1 MINRQTLCPISFQA
15 PWVRWTILT
24 LILGLF
30 LATPLTGRAQGE
42 VITLEQ
48 LEVQLWPDF
57 DRPSVL
63 ATLMGFLP
71 SGTSGPVTIT
81 LPVPDNASVHVV
93 SPLRE
98 DGRPGPEMSYDDSVP
113 GQLTFTAEIP
123 GFYVEYYYP
132 YTADGNRRDF
142 TFTWQSEMAVDQMLA
157 VVQQP
162 ILSTDLTTNPGSE
175 AVTTGSDG
183 LQYHRLPI
191 RPVPAGTVY
200 SLEGNYTLVRPQLS
214 QDVLAE
220 GQDSLPGEVETGG
233 SVESD
238 LNWPLIL
245 AIAAGVIA
253 VAGAAWL
260 LLSNKRGRQRVTRP
274 RPARRSTPQSRP
286 RARSAAP
293 PPGQSKRRFCHECG
307 QPLEPDDRFCRNCGS
322 AVNNV
327 G

>member
-1 MINRQTLCPISFQA
+1 MIYLQTLCPNAFRAS
-15 PWVRWTILT
+15 WVRWTFFT
-24 LILGLF
+24 LILALF
-30 LATPLTGRAQGE
+30 LARPLTGRAQGE
-42 VITLEQ
+42 IDTIDQ

-71 SGTSGPVTIT
+71 SETPGPVTIT
-81 LPVPDNASVHVV
+81 LPIPDNASVHVV
-93 SPLRE
+93 SSLRE

-132 YTADGNRRDF
+132 YTADGNRRDL
-142 TFTWQSEMAVDQMLA
+142 TFTWRSEMAVDQLLT

-162 ILSTDLTTNPGSE
+162 IMSSDLITDPGSE

-183 LQYHRLPI
+183 MQYHQIPSQS
-191 RPVPAGTVY
+191 VPAGTIY
-200 SLEGNYTLVRPQLS
+200 SLEGNYTLARPQLS
-214 QDVLAE
+214 QDVLAG
-220 GQDSLPGEVETGG
+220 GQESLPGGAETGG
-233 SVESD
+233 SEDSG
-238 LNWPLIL
+238 LNWLLIL

-260 LLSNKRGRQRVTRP
+260 LLSNRRGRRRVTRP

-293 PPGQSKRRFCHECG
+293 PPVQSKGKFCHECG

-322 AVNNV
+322 AVKSV
-327 G
+327 

>member
-1 MINRQTLCPISFQA
+1 MTDRQRLCPISFQA
-15 PWVRWTILT
+15 PWVRWAFLA

-30 LATPLTGRAQGE
+30 LATPLTGQAQGE
-42 VITLEQ
+42 VAAIEQ

-71 SGTSGPVTIT
+71 SGTPGPVTIT
-81 LPVPDNASVHVV
+81 LPVPDNASIHVV

-113 GQLTFTAEIP
+113 GQLTFTAEMP

-132 YTADGNRRDF
+132 YVVDGDRRDI

-162 ILSTDLTTNPGSE
+162 IMSSDLTTNPG
-175 AVTTGSDG
+175 AVDVTTGSDG
-183 LQYHRLPI
+183 LQYHRVPI
-191 RPVPAGTVY
+191 QQVPAGTVY
-200 SLEGNYTLVRPQLS
+200 TLEGNYTLARPQLS
-214 QDVLAE
+214 QDVLAGAQE
-220 GQDSLPGEVETGG
+220 SLPGGIESGG
-233 SVESD
+233 SEESS

-253 VAGAAWL
+253 VAVAAWL
-260 LLSNKRGRQRVTRP
+260 LLGNRRGRQRVTRP
-274 RPARRSTPQSRP
+274 RPSRRSTTQSRP

-293 PPGQSKRRFCHECG
+293 PSVQSKGRFCHECG
-307 QPLEPDDRFCRNCGS
+307 QPLEPDDHFCRNCGS
-322 AVNNV
+322 AVKNA